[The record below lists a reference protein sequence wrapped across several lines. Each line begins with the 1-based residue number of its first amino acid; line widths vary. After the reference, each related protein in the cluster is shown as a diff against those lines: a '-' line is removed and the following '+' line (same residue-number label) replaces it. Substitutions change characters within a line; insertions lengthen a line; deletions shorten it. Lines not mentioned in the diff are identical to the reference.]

1 MYKRQILYGKPVAE
15 NLDFKSKTIF
25 ENYTTQNDKSPVL
38 TAITV
43 GENPASLLYVSVK
56 EKKAKEL
63 GVEFNWI
70 KLKEST
76 SESELEDTIS
86 KYSES
91 SQGMIVQ
98 LPLPEH
104 LNVEKVI
111 DLIPSEIDVDGL
123 TTFNLGRLY
132 SENLNIIPATSLAI
146 LELLSHYEI
155 ETEDKNI
162 VIAGR
167 SRLVTSPLS
176 KILSSKKYNGNV
188 SVIHS
193 KTSNPK
199 EFISNA
205 DIFISAVGKSKIFDK
220 SYFNEGSYVI
230 DVGISIVDGKSY
242 GDIDTS
248 DLDNYLI
255 GRAPYP
261 GGIGPVTVSGLYSNL
276 AKLIS

>member
-1 MYKRQILYGKPVAE
+1 MSQILYGKPVAE

-25 ENYTTQNDKSPVL
+25 ENYTTNNDKPPVL

-56 EKKAKEL
+56 EKKAKLL
-63 GVEFNWI
+63 GVDFNWI

-76 SESELEDTIS
+76 LESELEDTIS
-86 KYSES
+86 EYSES

-132 SENLNIIPATSLAI
+132 SENLNIIPATSMAI

-176 KILSSKKYNGNV
+176 KILSSKKFNGNV

-199 EFISNA
+199 DFVSKA
-205 DIFISAVGKSKIFDK
+205 DIFISAVGKSKMFDK
-220 SYFNEGSYVI
+220 SYFKEGSYVI
-230 DVGISIVDGKSY
+230 DVGISVVDGKSY
-242 GDIDTS
+242 GDIDTA
-248 DLDNYLI
+248 DLDNYLL

-261 GGIGPVTVSGLYSNL
+261 DGIGPITVSALYSNL
-276 AKLIS
+276 AQLIS

>member
-1 MYKRQILYGKPVAE
+1 MSQILYGKPVAE

-25 ENYTTQNDKSPVL
+25 ENYTTNNDKPPVL

-56 EKKAKEL
+56 EKKAKLL
-63 GVEFNWI
+63 GVDFNWI

-76 SESELEDTIS
+76 LESELEDTIS
-86 KYSES
+86 EYSES

-132 SENLNIIPATSLAI
+132 SENLNIIPATSMAI
-146 LELLSHYEI
+146 LELMSHYSI

-176 KILSSKKYNGNV
+176 KILSSKKFNGNV

-199 EFISNA
+199 DFVSKA
-205 DIFISAVGKSKIFDK
+205 DIFISAVGKSKMFDK
-220 SYFNEGSYVI
+220 SYFKEGSYVI
-230 DVGISIVDGKSY
+230 DVGISVVDGKSY
-242 GDIDTS
+242 GDIDTA
-248 DLDNYLI
+248 DLDNYLL

-261 GGIGPVTVSGLYSNL
+261 GGVGPITVSALYSNL
-276 AKLIS
+276 AQLIS

>member
-1 MYKRQILYGKPVAE
+1 MSQILYGKPVSE

-38 TAITV
+38 TAITI

-63 GVEFNWI
+63 GVDFNWI

-98 LPLPEH
+98 LPLPKH

-205 DIFISAVGKSKIFDK
+205 DIFVSAVGKSKIFDK

>member
-1 MYKRQILYGKPVAE
+1 MTQILYGKPVAE

-25 ENYTTQNDKSPVL
+25 ENYTTNNDKPPVL

-56 EKKAKEL
+56 EKKAKLL
-63 GVEFNWI
+63 GVDFNWI

-76 SESELEDTIS
+76 LESELEDTIS
-86 KYSES
+86 EYSES

-132 SENLNIIPATSLAI
+132 SENLNITPATSMAI

-176 KILSSKKYNGNV
+176 KILSSKKFNGNV

-199 EFISNA
+199 DFVSKA
-205 DIFISAVGKSKIFDK
+205 DIFISAVGKSKMFDK
-220 SYFNEGSYVI
+220 SYFKEGSYVI
-230 DVGISIVDGKSY
+230 DVGISVVDGKSY
-242 GDIDTS
+242 GDIDTA
-248 DLDNYLI
+248 DLDNYLL

-261 GGIGPVTVSGLYSNL
+261 GGIGPITVSALYSNL
-276 AKLIS
+276 AQLIS

>member
-1 MYKRQILYGKPVAE
+1 MSQILYGKPVAE

-25 ENYTTQNDKSPVL
+25 ENYTTKNDKSPVL

-63 GVEFNWI
+63 GVDFNWI

-76 SESELEDTIS
+76 SERELKDTIS
-86 KYSES
+86 NYSES

-220 SYFNEGSYVI
+220 SYFKEGSYVI
-230 DVGISIVDGKSY
+230 DVGISVVDGKSY

>member
-1 MYKRQILYGKPVAE
+1 MSKVLYGKPVSD
-15 NLDFKSKTIF
+15 NLDSKSKTVF
-25 ENYTTQNDKSPVL
+25 EEYFNKNDKSPVL

-43 GENPASLLYVSVK
+43 GDNPASLLYVSVK
-56 EKKAKEL
+56 EKKAEQL
-63 GVEFNWI
+63 GVQFNWI
-70 KLKEST
+70 KLNETT
-76 SESELEDTIS
+76 SENELQDTIS
-86 KYSES
+86 NHSES
-91 SQGMIVQ
+91 SQGMIIQ
-98 LPLPEH
+98 LPLPNH
-104 LNVEKVI
+104 LNIEKVI

-123 TTFNLGRLY
+123 TTFNLGQLY
-132 SENLNIIPATSLAI
+132 SENLNIIPGTSLAI
-146 LELLSHYEI
+146 LELLAHYEI

-176 KILSSKKYNGNV
+176 KILSSKRYNGNV
-188 SVIHS
+188 TVIHS

-199 EFISNA
+199 EFISKA

-220 SYFNEGSYVI
+220 SYFKEGSYVI

-242 GDIDTS
+242 GDVDTT

-255 GRAPYP
+255 GRSPYP
-261 GGIGPVTVSGLYSNL
+261 GGIGPITVSGLYSNL

>member
-1 MYKRQILYGKPVAE
+1 MSQILYGKPVAE

-25 ENYTTQNDKSPVL
+25 ENYTTKNDKPPVL

-56 EKKAKEL
+56 EKKAKLL
-63 GVEFNWI
+63 GVDFNWI

-132 SENLNIIPATSLAI
+132 SENLNIIPATSIAI

-199 EFISNA
+199 EFISKA
-205 DIFISAVGKSKIFDK
+205 DIFISAVGKSKMFDK
-220 SYFNEGSYVI
+220 SYFKEGSYVI
-230 DVGISIVDGKSY
+230 DVGISVVDGKSY

>member
-1 MYKRQILYGKPVAE
+1 MSQILYGKPVAE

-25 ENYTTQNDKSPVL
+25 ENYTTKNDKSPVL

-63 GVEFNWI
+63 GVDFNWI

-98 LPLPEH
+98 LPLPKH

>member
-1 MYKRQILYGKPVAE
+1 MSQILYGKPVSE

-25 ENYTTQNDKSPVL
+25 ENYTTKNDKSPVL

-63 GVEFNWI
+63 GVDFNWI
-70 KLKEST
+70 KLEEST
-76 SESELEDTIS
+76 SERELKDTIS
-86 KYSES
+86 NYSES

-132 SENLNIIPATSLAI
+132 SDNLNIIPATSLAI

-188 SVIHS
+188 TVIHS

-220 SYFNEGSYVI
+220 SYFKEGSYVI
-230 DVGISIVDGKSY
+230 DVGISVVDGKSY

>member
-1 MYKRQILYGKPVAE
+1 MSKILYGKPVSE

-25 ENYTTQNDKSPVL
+25 ENYTTKNGKPPIL

-63 GVEFNWI
+63 GVDFNWI

-76 SESELEDTIS
+76 LESELEDTIS
-86 KYSES
+86 EYSDT

-111 DLIPSEIDVDGL
+111 DLIPNEIDVDGL
-123 TTFNLGRLY
+123 TTFSLGRLY
-132 SENLNIIPATSLAI
+132 SENLNIIPATSMAI
-146 LELLSHYEI
+146 LELFSHYEI

-176 KILSSKKYNGNV
+176 KILSSKKFNGNV

-199 EFISNA
+199 DFISKA
-205 DIFISAVGKSKIFDK
+205 DIFISAVGKSKMFDK
-220 SYFNEGSYVI
+220 SYFKEGSYVV
-230 DVGISIVDGKSY
+230 DVGISVVDGKSY
-242 GDIDTS
+242 GDIDTA

-255 GRAPYP
+255 GRTPYP
-261 GGIGPVTVSGLYSNL
+261 GGIGPITVSALYSNL

>member
-1 MYKRQILYGKPVAE
+1 MSQILYGKPVSE

-25 ENYTTQNDKSPVL
+25 ENYTTKNDKSPVL
-38 TAITV
+38 TAITI

-63 GVEFNWI
+63 GVDFNWI

-98 LPLPEH
+98 LPLPKH

-230 DVGISIVDGKSY
+230 DVGISIVDGKSF

>member
-1 MYKRQILYGKPVAE
+1 MSQILYGKPVAE

-25 ENYTTQNDKSPVL
+25 ENYTTNNDKPPVL

-56 EKKAKEL
+56 EKKANLL
-63 GVEFNWI
+63 GVDFNWI

-76 SESELEDTIS
+76 LESELEDTIS
-86 KYSES
+86 EYSES

-132 SENLNIIPATSLAI
+132 SENLNIIPATSMAI

-176 KILSSKKYNGNV
+176 KILSSKKFNGNV

-199 EFISNA
+199 DFVSKA
-205 DIFISAVGKSKIFDK
+205 DIFISAVGKSKMFDK
-220 SYFNEGSYVI
+220 SYFKEGSYVI
-230 DVGISIVDGKSY
+230 DVGISVVDGKSY
-242 GDIDTS
+242 GDIDTT
-248 DLDNYLI
+248 DLDNYLL

-261 GGIGPVTVSGLYSNL
+261 GGIGPITVSALYSNL
-276 AKLIS
+276 AQLIS

>member
-1 MYKRQILYGKPVAE
+1 MSQILYGKPVAE

-25 ENYTTQNDKSPVL
+25 ENYTTNNDKPPVL

-56 EKKAKEL
+56 EKKANLL
-63 GVEFNWI
+63 GVDFNWI

-76 SESELEDTIS
+76 LESELEDTIS
-86 KYSES
+86 EYSES

-132 SENLNIIPATSLAI
+132 SENLNIIPATSMAI

-199 EFISNA
+199 EFISKA
-205 DIFISAVGKSKIFDK
+205 DIFISAVGKSKMFDK
-220 SYFNEGSYVI
+220 SYFKEGSYVI
-230 DVGISIVDGKSY
+230 DVGISVVDGKSY
-242 GDIDTS
+242 GDIDTA
-248 DLDNYLI
+248 DLDNYLL

-261 GGIGPVTVSGLYSNL
+261 GGIGPITVSALYSNL
-276 AKLIS
+276 AQLIS

>member
-1 MYKRQILYGKPVAE
+1 MSKILYGKPVTE
-15 NLDFKSKTIF
+15 NLDSKSKAIF
-25 ENYTTQNDKSPVL
+25 ENYTTKNDKPPVL

-63 GVEFNWI
+63 GVDFNWI

-76 SESELEDTIS
+76 SESELKDAIS
-86 KYSES
+86 NYSES
-91 SQGMIVQ
+91 TQGMIVQ
-98 LPLPEH
+98 IPLPEH

-132 SENLNIIPATSLAI
+132 SENLNIIPATSMAI

-176 KILSSKKYNGNV
+176 KILSSKKFNGNV

-199 EFISNA
+199 DFVSKA
-205 DIFISAVGKSKIFDK
+205 DIFISAVGKSKMFDK
-220 SYFNEGSYVI
+220 SYFKEGSYVI
-230 DVGISIVDGKSY
+230 DVGISVVDGKSY
-242 GDIDTS
+242 GDIDTA
-248 DLDNYLI
+248 DLDNYLL

-261 GGIGPVTVSGLYSNL
+261 NGIGPITVSALYSNL
-276 AKLIS
+276 AQLIS

>member
-1 MYKRQILYGKPVAE
+1 MSQILYGKPVAE

-25 ENYTTQNDKSPVL
+25 ENYTTNNDKPPVL

-56 EKKAKEL
+56 EKKAKLL
-63 GVEFNWI
+63 GVDFNWI

-76 SESELEDTIS
+76 LESELEDTIS
-86 KYSES
+86 EYSKS

-132 SENLNIIPATSLAI
+132 SENLNIIPATSMAI

-176 KILSSKKYNGNV
+176 KILSSKKFNGNV

-199 EFISNA
+199 DFVSKA
-205 DIFISAVGKSKIFDK
+205 DIFISAVGKSKMFDK
-220 SYFNEGSYVI
+220 SYFKEGSYVI
-230 DVGISIVDGKSY
+230 DVGISVVDGKSY
-242 GDIDTS
+242 GDIDTA
-248 DLDNYLI
+248 DLDNYLL

-261 GGIGPVTVSGLYSNL
+261 GGIGPITVSALYSNL
-276 AKLIS
+276 AQLIS

>member
-1 MYKRQILYGKPVAE
+1 MSQILYGKPVAE

-25 ENYTTQNDKSPVL
+25 ENYTTNNDKPPVL

-56 EKKAKEL
+56 EKKAKLL
-63 GVEFNWI
+63 GVDFNWI

-76 SESELEDTIS
+76 LESELEDTIS
-86 KYSES
+86 EYSES

-98 LPLPEH
+98 LPLPKN

-132 SENLNIIPATSLAI
+132 SENLNIIPATSMAI

-176 KILSSKKYNGNV
+176 KILSSKKFNGNV

-199 EFISNA
+199 DFVSKA
-205 DIFISAVGKSKIFDK
+205 DIFISAVGKSKMFDK
-220 SYFNEGSYVI
+220 SYFKEGSYVI
-230 DVGISIVDGKSY
+230 DVGISVVDGKSY
-242 GDIDTS
+242 GDIDTA
-248 DLDNYLI
+248 DLDNYLL

-261 GGIGPVTVSGLYSNL
+261 NGIGPITVSALYSNL
-276 AKLIS
+276 AQLIS

>member
-1 MYKRQILYGKPVAE
+1 MSQILYGKPVTE

-25 ENYTTQNDKSPVL
+25 ENYITKNDKPPVL

-63 GVEFNWI
+63 GVDFNWI

-86 KYSES
+86 NYSES

-98 LPLPEH
+98 LPLPKH

-132 SENLNIIPATSLAI
+132 SENLNIIPATSMAI
-146 LELLSHYEI
+146 LELLSHYEL

-176 KILSSKKYNGNV
+176 KILSSKKFNGNV
-188 SVIHS
+188 TVIHS

-199 EFISNA
+199 DFISKA
-205 DIFISAVGKSKIFDK
+205 DIFISAVGKSKMFDK
-220 SYFNEGSYVI
+220 SYFKEGSYVI
-230 DVGISIVDGKSY
+230 DVGISVVDGKSY
-242 GDIDTS
+242 GDIDTA
-248 DLDNYLI
+248 DLDNYLL

-261 GGIGPVTVSGLYSNL
+261 GGIGPITVSALYSNL
-276 AKLIS
+276 AQLIS

>member
-1 MYKRQILYGKPVAE
+1 MSQILYGKPVAE

-25 ENYTTQNDKSPVL
+25 ENYTTNNDKPPIL

-56 EKKAKEL
+56 EKKAKLL
-63 GVEFNWI
+63 GVDFNWI

-76 SESELEDTIS
+76 LESELEDTIS
-86 KYSES
+86 EYSES

-132 SENLNIIPATSLAI
+132 SENLNIIPATSMAI

-176 KILSSKKYNGNV
+176 KILSSKKFNGNV

-199 EFISNA
+199 DFVSKA
-205 DIFISAVGKSKIFDK
+205 DIFISAVGKSKMFDK
-220 SYFNEGSYVI
+220 SYFKEGSYVI
-230 DVGISIVDGKSY
+230 DVGISVVDGKSY
-242 GDIDTS
+242 GDIDTT
-248 DLDNYLI
+248 DLDNYLL

-261 GGIGPVTVSGLYSNL
+261 GGIGPITVSALYSNL
-276 AKLIS
+276 AQLIS

>member
-1 MYKRQILYGKPVAE
+1 MSQILYGKPVTE

-25 ENYTTQNDKSPVL
+25 ENYTTKNDKPPVL

-63 GVEFNWI
+63 GVDFNWI

-98 LPLPEH
+98 LPLPKH

-132 SENLNIIPATSLAI
+132 SENLNIIPATSMAI

-176 KILSSKKYNGNV
+176 KILSSKKFNGNV

-199 EFISNA
+199 DFVSKA
-205 DIFISAVGKSKIFDK
+205 DIFISAVGKSKMFDK
-220 SYFNEGSYVI
+220 SYFKEGSYVI
-230 DVGISIVDGKSY
+230 DVGISVVDGKSY
-242 GDIDTS
+242 GDIDTA
-248 DLDNYLI
+248 DLDNYLL

-261 GGIGPVTVSGLYSNL
+261 GGIGPITVSALYSNL

>member
-1 MYKRQILYGKPVAE
+1 MSQILYGKPVAE

-25 ENYTTQNDKSPVL
+25 ENYTTNNDKPPVL

-56 EKKAKEL
+56 EKKAKLL
-63 GVEFNWI
+63 GVDFNWI

-76 SESELEDTIS
+76 LESELEDTIS
-86 KYSES
+86 EYSES

-132 SENLNIIPATSLAI
+132 SENLNIIPATSMAI

-176 KILSSKKYNGNV
+176 KILSSKKFNGNV

-199 EFISNA
+199 DFVSKA
-205 DIFISAVGKSKIFDK
+205 DIFISAVGKSKMFDK
-220 SYFNEGSYVI
+220 SYFKEGSYVI
-230 DVGISIVDGKSY
+230 DVGISVVDGKSY
-242 GDIDTS
+242 GDIDTT
-248 DLDNYLI
+248 DLDNYLL

-261 GGIGPVTVSGLYSNL
+261 GGIGPITVSALYSNL
-276 AKLIS
+276 AQLIS

>member
-1 MYKRQILYGKPVAE
+1 MSQILYGKPVAE

-98 LPLPEH
+98 LPLPKH

-230 DVGISIVDGKSY
+230 DVGISIIDGKSY

>member
-1 MYKRQILYGKPVAE
+1 MSQILYGKPVAE

-25 ENYTTQNDKSPVL
+25 ENYTTNNDKPPVL

-56 EKKAKEL
+56 EKKAKLL
-63 GVEFNWI
+63 GVDFNWI

-76 SESELEDTIS
+76 LESELEDTIS
-86 KYSES
+86 EYSES

-132 SENLNIIPATSLAI
+132 SENLNIIPATSMAI
-146 LELLSHYEI
+146 LELLSHYKI

-176 KILSSKKYNGNV
+176 KILSSKKFNGNV

-199 EFISNA
+199 DFVSKA
-205 DIFISAVGKSKIFDK
+205 DIFISAVGKSKMFDK
-220 SYFNEGSYVI
+220 SYFKEGSYVI
-230 DVGISIVDGKSY
+230 DVGISVVDGKSY
-242 GDIDTS
+242 GDIDTA
-248 DLDNYLI
+248 DLDNYLL

-261 GGIGPVTVSGLYSNL
+261 GGIGPITVSALYSNL
-276 AKLIS
+276 AQLIS

>member
-1 MYKRQILYGKPVAE
+1 MSKILYGKPVSE

-25 ENYTTQNDKSPVL
+25 ENYTTKNGKPPVL

-63 GVEFNWI
+63 GVDFNWI

-76 SESELEDTIS
+76 LESELEDTIS
-86 KYSES
+86 EYSDT

-111 DLIPSEIDVDGL
+111 DLIPNEIDVDGL
-123 TTFNLGRLY
+123 TTFSLGRLY
-132 SENLNIIPATSLAI
+132 SENLNIIPATSMAI
-146 LELLSHYEI
+146 LELFSHYEI

-176 KILSSKKYNGNV
+176 KILSSKKFNGNV

-199 EFISNA
+199 DFISKA
-205 DIFISAVGKSKIFDK
+205 DIFISAVGKSKMFDK
-220 SYFNEGSYVI
+220 SYFKEGSYVV
-230 DVGISIVDGKSY
+230 DVGISVVDGKSY
-242 GDIDTS
+242 GDIDTA

-261 GGIGPVTVSGLYSNL
+261 GGIGPITVSALYSNL

>member
-1 MYKRQILYGKPVAE
+1 MSQILYGKPVAE

-98 LPLPEH
+98 HPLPKH

>member
-1 MYKRQILYGKPVAE
+1 MSKILYGKPVSE
-15 NLDFKSKTIF
+15 NLDFKSKNIF
-25 ENYTTQNDKSPVL
+25 ENYTTKNGKPPIL

-63 GVEFNWI
+63 GVDFNWI

-76 SESELEDTIS
+76 LESELEDTIS
-86 KYSES
+86 EYSDA

-111 DLIPSEIDVDGL
+111 DLIPNEIDVDGL
-123 TTFNLGRLY
+123 TTFSLGRLY
-132 SENLNIIPATSLAI
+132 SENLNIIPATSMAI
-146 LELLSHYEI
+146 LELFSHYEI

-176 KILSSKKYNGNV
+176 KILSSKKFNGNV

-205 DIFISAVGKSKIFDK
+205 DIFISAVGKSKMFNK
-220 SYFNEGSYVI
+220 SYFKEGSYVV
-230 DVGISIVDGKSY
+230 DVGISVVDGKSY
-242 GDIDTS
+242 GDIDTA

-261 GGIGPVTVSGLYSNL
+261 GGIGPITVSALYSNL

>member
-1 MYKRQILYGKPVAE
+1 MSQILYGKPVAE

-25 ENYTTQNDKSPVL
+25 ENYTTNNDKPPVL

-56 EKKAKEL
+56 EKKANLL
-63 GVEFNWI
+63 GVDFNWI

-76 SESELEDTIS
+76 LESELEDTIS
-86 KYSES
+86 EYSES

-132 SENLNIIPATSLAI
+132 SENLNIIPATSMAI

-176 KILSSKKYNGNV
+176 KILSSKKFNGNV

-199 EFISNA
+199 DFVSKA
-205 DIFISAVGKSKIFDK
+205 DIFISAVGKSKMFDK
-220 SYFNEGSYVI
+220 SYFKEGSYVI
-230 DVGISIVDGKSY
+230 DVGISVVDGKSY
-242 GDIDTS
+242 GDIDTA
-248 DLDNYLI
+248 DLDKYLL

-261 GGIGPVTVSGLYSNL
+261 GGIGPITVSALYSNL

>member
-1 MYKRQILYGKPVAE
+1 MSQILYGKPVAE

-98 LPLPEH
+98 LPLPKH

>member
-1 MYKRQILYGKPVAE
+1 MSQILYGKPVAE

-25 ENYTTQNDKSPVL
+25 ENYTTNNDKPPVL

-56 EKKAKEL
+56 EKKAKLL
-63 GVEFNWI
+63 GVDFNWI

-76 SESELEDTIS
+76 LESEVEDTIS
-86 KYSES
+86 EYSES

-98 LPLPEH
+98 LPLPKH

-132 SENLNIIPATSLAI
+132 SENLNIIPATSMAI

-176 KILSSKKYNGNV
+176 KILSSKKFNGNV

-199 EFISNA
+199 DFVSKA
-205 DIFISAVGKSKIFDK
+205 DIFISAVGKSKMFDK
-220 SYFNEGSYVI
+220 SYFKEGSYVI
-230 DVGISIVDGKSY
+230 DVGISVVDGKSY
-242 GDIDTS
+242 GDIDTA
-248 DLDNYLI
+248 DLDNYLL

-261 GGIGPVTVSGLYSNL
+261 NGIGPITVSALYSNL
-276 AKLIS
+276 AQLIS

>member
-1 MYKRQILYGKPVAE
+1 MSQILYGKPVAE

-25 ENYTTQNDKSPVL
+25 ENYTTNNDKPPVL

-56 EKKAKEL
+56 EKKAKLL
-63 GVEFNWI
+63 GVDFNWI
-70 KLKEST
+70 KLKESIL
-76 SESELEDTIS
+76 ENELEDTIS
-86 KYSES
+86 EHSES

-132 SENLNIIPATSLAI
+132 SENLNIIPATSMAI

-176 KILSSKKYNGNV
+176 KILSSKKFNGNV

-199 EFISNA
+199 DFVSKA
-205 DIFISAVGKSKIFDK
+205 DIFISAVGKSKMFDK
-220 SYFNEGSYVI
+220 SYFKEGSYVI
-230 DVGISIVDGKSY
+230 DVGISVVDGKSY
-242 GDIDTS
+242 GDIDTA
-248 DLDNYLI
+248 DLDNYLL

-261 GGIGPVTVSGLYSNL
+261 GGIGPITVSALYSNL
-276 AKLIS
+276 AQLIS

>member
-1 MYKRQILYGKPVAE
+1 MSQILYGKPVAE

-25 ENYTTQNDKSPVL
+25 ENYTTNNDKPPVL

-56 EKKAKEL
+56 EKKAKLL
-63 GVEFNWI
+63 GVDFNWI

-76 SESELEDTIS
+76 LESELEDTIS
-86 KYSES
+86 NYSES

-98 LPLPEH
+98 LPLPKH

-132 SENLNIIPATSLAI
+132 SENLNIIPATSMAI

-176 KILSSKKYNGNV
+176 KILSSKKFNGNV

-199 EFISNA
+199 DFVSKA
-205 DIFISAVGKSKIFDK
+205 DIFISAVGKSKMFDK
-220 SYFNEGSYVI
+220 SYFKEGSYVI
-230 DVGISIVDGKSY
+230 DVGISVVDGKSY
-242 GDIDTS
+242 GDIDTA
-248 DLDNYLI
+248 DLDNYLL

-261 GGIGPVTVSGLYSNL
+261 GGIGPITVSALYSNL
-276 AKLIS
+276 AQLIS

>member
-1 MYKRQILYGKPVAE
+1 MSQILYGKPVAE
-15 NLDFKSKTIF
+15 NLDFKSSTIF
-25 ENYTTQNDKSPVL
+25 ENYTTNNDKPPVL

-56 EKKAKEL
+56 EKKAKLL
-63 GVEFNWI
+63 GVDFNWI

-76 SESELEDTIS
+76 LESELEDTIS
-86 KYSES
+86 EYSES

-104 LNVEKVI
+104 LNAEKVI

-132 SENLNIIPATSLAI
+132 SENLNIIPATSMAI

-176 KILSSKKYNGNV
+176 KILSSKKFNGNV

-199 EFISNA
+199 DFVSKA
-205 DIFISAVGKSKIFDK
+205 DIFISAVGKSKMFDK
-220 SYFNEGSYVI
+220 SYFKEGSYVI
-230 DVGISIVDGKSY
+230 DVGISVVDGKSY
-242 GDIDTS
+242 GDIDTA
-248 DLDNYLI
+248 DLDNYLL

-261 GGIGPVTVSGLYSNL
+261 GGIGQITVSALYSNL
-276 AKLIS
+276 AQLIS

>member
-1 MYKRQILYGKPVAE
+1 MSQILYGKPVAE

-25 ENYTTQNDKSPVL
+25 ENYTTNNDKPPVL

-56 EKKAKEL
+56 EKKANLL
-63 GVEFNWI
+63 GVDFNWI

-76 SESELEDTIS
+76 LESELEDTIS
-86 KYSES
+86 EYSES

-132 SENLNIIPATSLAI
+132 SENLNIIPATSMAI

-176 KILSSKKYNGNV
+176 KILSSKKFNGNV

-199 EFISNA
+199 DFVSKA
-205 DIFISAVGKSKIFDK
+205 DIFISAVGKSKMFDK
-220 SYFNEGSYVI
+220 SYFKEGSYVI
-230 DVGISIVDGKSY
+230 DVGISVVDGKSY
-242 GDIDTS
+242 GDIDTA
-248 DLDNYLI
+248 DLDNYVL

-261 GGIGPVTVSGLYSNL
+261 GGIGPITVSALYSNL
-276 AKLIS
+276 AQLIS

>member
-1 MYKRQILYGKPVAE
+1 MTQILYGKPVSK
-15 NLDFKSKTIF
+15 NLDFKSKSIF
-25 ENYTTQNDKSPVL
+25 ENYTTKNDKSPVL

-63 GVEFNWI
+63 GVDFSWI

-76 SESELEDTIS
+76 SERELEDTIS
-86 KYSES
+86 NYSES

-220 SYFNEGSYVI
+220 SYFKEGSYVI
-230 DVGISIVDGKSY
+230 DVGISVVDGKSY

-261 GGIGPVTVSGLYSNL
+261 GGVGPVTVSGLYSNL

>member
-1 MYKRQILYGKPVAE
+1 MSQILYGKPVAE

-25 ENYTTQNDKSPVL
+25 ENYTTNNDKPPVL

-56 EKKAKEL
+56 EKKAKLL
-63 GVEFNWI
+63 GVDFNWI
-70 KLKEST
+70 KLKDSVL
-76 SESELEDTIS
+76 ESELEDTIS
-86 KYSES
+86 EYSES

-132 SENLNIIPATSLAI
+132 SENLNIIPATSMAI

-176 KILSSKKYNGNV
+176 KILSSKKFNGNV

-199 EFISNA
+199 DFVSKA
-205 DIFISAVGKSKIFDK
+205 DIFISAVGKSKMFDK
-220 SYFNEGSYVI
+220 SYFKEGSYVI
-230 DVGISIVDGKSY
+230 DVGISVVDGKSY
-242 GDIDTS
+242 GDIDS
-248 DLDNYLI
+248 ADLDNYLL

-261 GGIGPVTVSGLYSNL
+261 GGIGPITVSALYSNL
-276 AKLIS
+276 AQLIS

>member
-1 MYKRQILYGKPVAE
+1 MSKILFGEPVAE
-15 NLDFKSKTIF
+15 NLDSQSKNIF
-25 ENYTTQNDKSPVL
+25 EEYTTKHDTPPLL

-43 GENPASLLYVSVK
+43 GDNPASLLYVSVK
-56 EKKAKEL
+56 EKKAEKL
-63 GVEFNWI
+63 GVNFNWI
-70 KLKEST
+70 KLNET
-76 SESELEDTIS
+76 TLESELEDTIS
-86 KYSES
+86 EHSKS
-91 SQGMIVQ
+91 SQGMIIQ

-104 LNVEKVI
+104 LNTEKVI
-111 DLIPSEIDVDGL
+111 DLIPSGIDVDGL
-123 TTFNLGRLY
+123 TTLNLGKLY
-132 SENLNIIPATSLAI
+132 SENFKIIPATSLAI

-193 KTSNPK
+193 KTSNAK
-199 EFISNA
+199 EFISKA

-220 SYFNEGSYVI
+220 SYFKEGSYVI
-230 DVGISIVDGKSY
+230 DVGISVVDGKSY

-276 AKLIS
+276 SKLIS

>member
-1 MYKRQILYGKPVAE
+1 
-15 NLDFKSKTIF
+15 
-25 ENYTTQNDKSPVL
+25 
-38 TAITV
+38 
-43 GENPASLLYVSVK
+43 
-56 EKKAKEL
+56 
-63 GVEFNWI
+63 
-70 KLKEST
+70 
-76 SESELEDTIS
+76 
-86 KYSES
+86 
-91 SQGMIVQ
+91 MIVQ

-132 SENLNIIPATSLAI
+132 SENLNIIPATSMAI

-176 KILSSKKYNGNV
+176 KILSSKKFNGNV

-199 EFISNA
+199 DFVSMA
-205 DIFISAVGKSKIFDK
+205 DIFISAVGKSKMFDK
-220 SYFNEGSYVI
+220 SYFKEGSYVI
-230 DVGISIVDGKSY
+230 DVGISVVDGKSY
-242 GDIDTS
+242 GDIDTA
-248 DLDNYLI
+248 DLDKYLL

-261 GGIGPVTVSGLYSNL
+261 GGIGPITVSALYSNL